1 MKNFYKT
8 VKSEQIRIY
17 ITLENKKEDRVWS
30 GTKYQWASSIGC

>member
-1 MKNFYKT
+1 MKSFNQT

-17 ITLENKKEDRVWS
+17 ITLGNKKEVRVWS